1 MTQKTTEKSDSYD
14 IILQAAAQRILH
26 YGYNKTTMAEI
37 ANDCDMSAGNIY
49 RFFPSKIHIA
59 EAMTRKWDAE
69 AHEAFKAIIKDGG
82 RSASRKLTDFFRFK
96 LDRNFSVC
104 REHPKLGELV
114 EIMGRERPDYIQE
127 ELAQERRYIGQILE
141 GGVAAG
147 DFVLPQDVDTT
158 ADLIQCAMYRFQLPF
173 FWDRDSLE
181 LLHAELEGVLQLMFT
196 GLAARQ

>member
-1 MTQKTTEKSDSYD
+1 MTQKTTEKPDSYD
-14 IILQAAAQRILH
+14 VILAAAAQRILH

-69 AHEAFKAIIKDGG
+69 AHEAFKSIIKDNA
-82 RSASRKLTDFFRFK
+82 RSPSGKLTDFFRFK
-96 LDRNFSVC
+96 LDRNFNVC

-114 EIMGRERPDYIQE
+114 EIMGRERPDYLRE

-141 GGVAAG
+141 GGVASG
-147 DFVLPQDVDTT
+147 DFVLPQDVEITS
-158 ADLIQCAMYRFQLPF
+158 DLIQCAMFRFQLPF
-173 FWDRDSLE
+173 FWDRDSLDA
-181 LLHAELEGVLQLMFT
+181 LQRELEGVLELIFT
-196 GLAARQ
+196 GLSARR

>member
-1 MTQKTTEKSDSYD
+1 MTQNTAEKPDSYAV
-14 IILQAAAQRILH
+14 ILQAAAQRILH

-69 AHEAFKAIIKDGG
+69 AHEAFKAIIKDGA
-82 RSASRKLTDFFRFK
+82 RSPSRKLTDFFRFK
-96 LDRNFSVC
+96 LDRNFNVC

-114 EIMGRERPDYIQE
+114 EIMGRERPDYIRE

-141 GGVAAG
+141 AGVASG
-147 DFVLPQDVDTT
+147 DFVLPEDVETT
-158 ADLIQCAMYRFQLPF
+158 SDFVQCAMFRFQLPF
-173 FWDRDSLE
+173 FWDRESLDA
-181 LLHAELEGVLQLMFT
+181 LHKELEGVLQLMFT
-196 GLAARQ
+196 GLSARH

>member
-14 IILQAAAQRILH
+14 VILEAATQRILH

-37 ANDCDMSAGNIY
+37 AVDCDMSAGNIY

-59 EAMTRKWDAE
+59 EAMTRKWDNL
-69 AHEAFKAIIKDGG
+69 AHQAFKAIIKDSG
-82 RSASRKLTDFFRFK
+82 RSPSGKLTDFFRFK

-114 EIMGRERPDYIQE
+114 EIMGRERPDYLQE

-141 GGVAAG
+141 EGVKSG
-147 DFVLPQDVDTT
+147 DFVLPQDVETT
-158 ADLIQCAMYRFQLPF
+158 SDLVQCAMFRFQLPY

-181 LLHAELEGVLQLMFT
+181 VLEQELEGVLGLMFT
-196 GLAARQ
+196 GLSARR